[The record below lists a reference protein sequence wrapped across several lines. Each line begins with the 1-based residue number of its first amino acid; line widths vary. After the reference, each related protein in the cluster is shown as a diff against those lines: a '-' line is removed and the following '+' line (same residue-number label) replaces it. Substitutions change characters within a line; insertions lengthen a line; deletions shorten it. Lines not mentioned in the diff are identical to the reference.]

1 MKEEN
6 ERLNS
11 NNDNDNLVIIK
22 TKNETY
28 SLEKDKYNE
37 ELLGDIITKNTFN
50 EIIDS
55 ATRVMGQ
62 SWIKKRANDQIT
74 IPKTVIVLSVIA
86 ILLTITYIITL
97 YLSTT
102 VEDGTALFIVS
113 IICISIST
121 IIVFSLSF
129 YNFFRKIGKFQSLNT
144 IIKEDLDSLFGNLN
158 SQYSGKLNFF
168 YNDDEKQLEIKVLMK
183 PKNRNQNIEMQLY

>member
-1 MKEEN
+1 MN
-6 ERLNS
+6 DRLNS

-62 SWIKKRANDQIT
+62 SWIKKRANDQ
-74 IPKTVIVLSVIA
+74 
-86 ILLTITYIITL
+86 LTIR
-97 YLSTT
+97 
-102 VEDGTALFIVS
+102 
-113 IICISIST
+113 
-121 IIVFSLSF
+121 
-129 YNFFRKIGKFQSLNT
+129 FRQETPTWFLPT
-144 IIKEDLDSLFGNLN
+144 EHR
-158 SQYSGKLNFF
+158 
-168 YNDDEKQLEIKVLMK
+168 
-183 PKNRNQNIEMQLY
+183 P